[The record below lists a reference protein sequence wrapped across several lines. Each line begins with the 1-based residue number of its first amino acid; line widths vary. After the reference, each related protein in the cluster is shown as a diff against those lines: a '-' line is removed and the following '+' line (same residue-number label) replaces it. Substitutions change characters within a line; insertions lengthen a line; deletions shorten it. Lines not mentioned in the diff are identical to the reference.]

1 MDKLTQVI
9 DMIEHPEHYSESQI
23 KEILQDEE
31 SRQTYL
37 TMMEM
42 RMAFDKEATEKDL
55 DVDKEWQMFAVW
67 YRLCCHSYIQFA
79 SSGRKNIGRGYV
91 SSKNSIL
98 SKYCCCQ

>member
-37 TMMEM
+37 TM
-42 RMAFDKEATEKDL
+42 
-55 DVDKEWQMFAVW
+55 
-67 YRLCCHSYIQFA
+67 
-79 SSGRKNIGRGYV
+79 
-91 SSKNSIL
+91 IL
-98 SKYCCCQ
+98 SFQQPPPRLRHNANTRPRVHLMT

>member
-9 DMIEHPEHYSESQI
+9 DMIEHPEHYSESQM

-42 RMAFDKEATEKDL
+42 RMAFDKEATEKEL
-55 DVDKEWQMFAVW
+55 DVDKEWQLFTEQHPVVKS
-67 YRLCCHSYIQFA
+67 RL
-79 SSGRKNIGRGYV
+79 IGA
-91 SSKNSIL
+91 NSL
-98 SKYCCCQ
+98 LPL

>member
-55 DVDKEWQMFAVW
+55 DVDKEWQLFAE
-67 YRLCCHSYIQFA
+67 Q
-79 SSGRKNIGRGYV
+79 
-91 SSKNSIL
+91 
-98 SKYCCCQ
+98 YCITHNQHLDVFLLH